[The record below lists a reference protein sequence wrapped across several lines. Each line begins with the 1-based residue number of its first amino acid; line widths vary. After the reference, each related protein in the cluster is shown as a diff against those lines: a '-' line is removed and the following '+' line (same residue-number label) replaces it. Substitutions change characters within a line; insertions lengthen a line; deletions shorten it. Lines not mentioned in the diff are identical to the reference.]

1 LELEPL
7 RLPWDLGLTPEQFE
21 RVCHATPETV
31 LELAAD
37 GHVTARTPS
46 ILTSQGE
53 VKMLGS
59 PSGSGTRVMRTP
71 LTLDDDLAETLNRTA
86 RQTGQSFKA
95 VVNAAIPRELSLCDP
110 QSEACGEPFVVQPQS
125 CGLMPG
131 IDPMRFNQLLD
142 QLDVDRFLAAQ
153 APEGE
158 AP

>member
-31 LELAAD
+31 LAAD

-95 VVNAAIPRELSLCDP
+95 EVNAAIRRGLSLCDP
-110 QSEACGEPFVVQPQS
+110 
-125 CGLMPG
+125 
-131 IDPMRFNQLLD
+131 
-142 QLDVDRFLAAQ
+142 
-153 APEGE
+153 
-158 AP
+158 